1 MGTRRAAKINAEVQE
16 EQKCVETETK
26 RLFDLLSKKL
36 DTMNAHQER
45 RHGEVCAR
53 IEALERSTSKLTSD
67 IGSLKESCSKL
78 EDELAGVKSA
88 VEDKADM
95 SKVLELERRIVDLQN
110 RSRRN
115 NVVIWNVP
123 EGSEDGMLMTE
134 FIQHLLNNHMKLE
147 EAEAIEIMRVH
158 RTPTTRNRDQ
168 LKSRPIHVY
177 LLRYTDR
184 QFILANAAKSL
195 KDDVTKEIRDQRKLL
210 KEEHLKTLRERADVE
225 FAYVAWSIPARI
237 TYKGSISRESHPEVD
252 GQNCLIFAIFFFLKG
267 TWSRFWE
274 NRMKEFVPEDVR
286 LFMCFCLCLCV
297 FTNIIYLFCWVSVV
311 GLHSFVYIYDLILLY
326 RCLN

>member
-1 MGTRRAAKINAEVQE
+1 MGTRRAAKINTEVQE
-16 EQKCVETETK
+16 EQKCAETETK

-45 RHGEVCAR
+45 RHGEICEK

-78 EDELAGVKSA
+78 EDELAGVKST
-88 VEDKADM
+88 VENKADM
-95 SKVLELERRIVDLQN
+95 PKVLELERSIIDLQN

-123 EGSEDGMLMTE
+123 EGSEDGMRMTE
-134 FIQHLLNNHMKLE
+134 FIKYLLNDHMKLE
-147 EAEAIEIMRVH
+147 EAEEIEIMRAH

-184 QFILANAAKSL
+184 QFILANAAKTL
-195 KDDVTKEIRDQRKLL
+195 KDNPYKGSKLYISDDVTKEIREQRKLL
-210 KEEHLKTLRERADVE
+210 KEEHLKTLQEREDVE

-237 TYKGSISRESHPEVD
+237 IYK
-252 GQNCLIFAIFFFLKG
+252 LK
-267 TWSRFWE
+267 
-274 NRMKEFVPEDVR
+274 DQ
-286 LFMCFCLCLCV
+286 
-297 FTNIIYLFCWVSVV
+297 SVV
-311 GLHSFVYIYDLILLY
+311 KVIQK
-326 RCLN
+326 